1 MKKTL
6 KIISVILS
14 AVLIDQLVK
23 GILLYMITGT
33 VPLYGSAWK
42 LVPYPYIMS
51 YVTDFFN
58 IVFTWNPGT
67 SFSLFRALGES
78 APVILIVLT
87 SAIVGFL
94 SYYLFNNARANEKIP
109 MALIVVVAIGYLI
122 D

>member
-1 MKKTL
+1 MKKIL

-67 SFSLFRALGES
+67 SFSLFRALG
-78 APVILIVLT
+78 
-87 SAIVGFL
+87 
-94 SYYLFNNARANEKIP
+94 
-109 MALIVVVAIGYLI
+109 
-122 D
+122 